1 MKNHGHESEINNVEG
16 KKSTYILRE
25 WLQLLLFEV
34 LDSYCIQ
41 IVYNSYGET
50 RCQHVEIKQ
59 YKIQEVT
66 QDNKRTVTK
75 HYMIICQ
82 INDIESK
89 CSKNSEGMIH
99 FRLEVQEW

>member
-1 MKNHGHESEINNVEG
+1 M
-16 KKSTYILRE
+16 
-25 WLQLLLFEV
+25 QLLLFEV
-34 LDSYCIQ
+34 LDSCCIQ

-75 HYMIICQ
+75 HCMIICQ
-82 INDIESK
+82 INNIENKSF
-89 CSKNSEGMIH
+89 KNPEGMIH
-99 FRLEVQEW
+99 FRLEV